1 MGYNKNKCTELL
13 SQVRKYKLQKH
24 PYNLLYGF
32 DDTPLI
38 WWNTCYDGKNYL
50 QNFAIKLFSII
61 PSSTSCERIFS
72 TLGWMVGKRRQN
84 LSIEN
89 LESMAKIHRYLI
101 TNSKNEL
108 SYLKN
113 TYSNNEVLDLINNAY
128 SLLEQDFEEEDENI
142 ENLDDNF
149 ENELTFDFN
158 NNNRYILSID
168 EIIDLK
174 NQLLVR
180 EPLIIIENQEIDE
193 ENSENEVEDY
203 NPEDLIE
210 DILNSD

>member
-1 MGYNKNKCTELL
+1 
-13 SQVRKYKLQKH
+13 
-24 PYNLLYGF
+24 
-32 DDTPLI
+32 
-38 WWNTCYDGKNYL
+38 
-50 QNFAIKLFSII
+50 
-61 PSSTSCERIFS
+61 
-72 TLGWMVGKRRQN
+72 MVGKRRQN